1 MSPVIKAKN
10 RSQIYHQKSH
20 SVIDQSPMVK
30 PKEIISANA
39 SPHRR
44 SVSMLDPSL
53 VNSNPNL
60 KRTTSHVQPLYQ
72 KKPLQRV
79 LTQNHSRLVTLK
91 ICRTIILK
99 L

>member
-1 MSPVIKAKN
+1 MMSPVIKAKN

-20 SVIDQSPMVK
+20 SVIDQSPMMK
-30 PKEIISANA
+30 PKEIISTNNV

-44 SVSMLDPSL
+44 SVSMLDPTL

-79 LTQNHSRLVTLK
+79 LTQNHSRLVFSNYRSLSFS
-91 ICRTIILK
+91 
-99 L
+99 